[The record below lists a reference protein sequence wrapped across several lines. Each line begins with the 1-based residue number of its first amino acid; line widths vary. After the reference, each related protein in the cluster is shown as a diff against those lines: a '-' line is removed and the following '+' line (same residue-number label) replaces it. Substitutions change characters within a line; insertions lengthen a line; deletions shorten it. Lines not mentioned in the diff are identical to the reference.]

1 MTFAM
6 ERSRVAG
13 AACVAVAG
21 EVDVGTAPRLR
32 DALVEAVAD
41 GEQVVVDLGAV
52 TFMDSAGLAA
62 LVVAQRVAE
71 ARGVR
76 LRLRGVPP
84 RVLKLITVT
93 GRHELLSLETL
104 LTDDSRR

>member
-6 ERSRVAG
+6 ERSGVAG

-21 EVDVGTAPRLR
+21 EIDVETAPRLR

-41 GEQVVVDLGAV
+41 GEQVVVELSSV
-52 TFMDSAGLAA
+52 TFMDSTGLAA
-62 LVVAQRVAE
+62 LVVARRVAE

-84 RVLKLITVT
+84 PVMSLITAT
-93 GRHELLSLETL
+93 GGHDLLSVETL
-104 LTDDSRR
+104 LTDDTRR